1 MINPYFIH
9 VLSFIAVIFA
19 YLFHWSDLYPNL
31 SVSLILFLFFTIVI
45 ALLIGSVFV
54 KENIITF
61 KNTATNRIHYLK
73 HITYAILFGYFLE
86 FLYHGTFPLLA
97 IFTGSSLSYHEFGIP
112 VFHVFLVTFNS
123 FFSIYLF
130 QVFLSETER
139 NKKIAFLLL
148 ILNLIPSILI
158 MNRGM
163 LIIILMSL
171 ISVYL
176 IKYERKLTL
185 KKLSGIA
192 AILLIALYL
201 FGVLGNIRVNN
212 SYQTNTSL
220 FDSNLFLDIGGAT
233 DEFKESPIPKEFF
246 WGYIYLT
253 SPLANLQKTIDEFE
267 HTEDVGIKNSF
278 EFATTQ
284 LLPDFIS
291 KRIVPVFNINIP
303 DAIKITPELNVSTA
317 FAASYTTLGWVGI
330 SLYMLVIFVFAYFYI
345 LILKKYNSEYFIVG
359 VAIMNSIFL
368 FNIFSN
374 MFSFTGL
381 SFQLVYPVIFTI
393 YDRLKVHFQK
403 V

>member
-9 VLSFIAVIFA
+9 VISFIVVIIA
-19 YLFHWSDLYPNL
+19 YLFHWSGLYPKL
-31 SVSLILFLFFTIVI
+31 SFSLILFLLCTIII

-54 KENIITF
+54 KEKIVTF
-61 KNTATNRIHYLK
+61 KNTTVNNINFLK
-73 HITYAILFGYFLE
+73 HITYAILFGYGLE

-97 IFTGSSLSYHEFGIP
+97 IFLNSTLSYHEFGIP
-112 VFHVFLVTFNS
+112 VFHVLLVTFNS

-130 QVFLSETER
+130 QVCLSETKQNR
-139 NKKIAFLLL
+139 KTAIFLL

-163 LIIILMSL
+163 LIIILMSI

-176 IKYERKLTL
+176 IKYERKLTFNR
-185 KKLSGIA
+185 IA
-192 AILLIALYL
+192 GVTAILLIALYL

-220 FDSNLFLDIGGAT
+220 LDSNLFLEIGGAT
-233 DEFKESPIPKEFF
+233 DEFKKSVIPKEFF

-278 EFATTQ
+278 DFATTQ

-291 KRIVPVFNINIP
+291 KRLVPIFNIDVPNPIQ
-303 DAIKITPELNVSTA
+303 ITPELNVSTA
-317 FAASYTTLGWVGI
+317 LAAPYTTIGWVGI
-330 SLYMLVIFVFAYFYI
+330 SLFILVIFVFAYFYI
-345 LILKKYNSEYFIVG
+345 LFLKKYNSEYFIAG

-393 YDRLKVHFQK
+393 LDRLKVHFQK